1 MTNHRFVLN
10 LAPNGMIPTREL
22 TPWVPITPAEVAE
35 EALEAAEVGVTMV
48 HLHAR
53 DPNTGEP
60 SSDPGLYAE
69 IVSTI
74 RKYNRSLIVGI
85 STSGR
90 NVPDFESRSACLDL
104 TGDAR
109 PDFASLT
116 LSSLNFPKQASMNAP
131 DMVAGLLQK
140 MNANGIRPELEVFDL
155 GMVNY
160 AHYLIKQG
168 LLKPPYYF
176 NLLLGNIAGAQTD
189 LMSLGLMV
197 DKLPEGAIWAVAGIG
212 DSQLNANVM
221 GLSAGGGVRIGI
233 EDNFY
238 ACSERKALISNKEQI
253 TRILKISSTMGLKP
267 YSQFEARHLL
277 GVHDV
282 HRKLSAS
289 AQR

>member
-1 MTNHRFVLN
+1 MTNRQFVLN
-10 LAPNGMIPTREL
+10 LAPNGMVPTRDL
-22 TPWVPITPAEVAE
+22 TPWVPITPAEVAQ
-35 EALEAAEVGVTMV
+35 EALEAAEQGVTMV

-53 DPNTGEP
+53 NPDTGEP
-60 SSDPGLYAE
+60 SSDPDLYAE
-69 IVSTI
+69 IISTI
-74 RKYNRSLIVGI
+74 RKYNRSLIVGV

-90 NVPDFESRSACLDL
+90 NIPEFEKRSACLDL
-104 TGDAR
+104 VGDAR

-140 MNANGIRPELEVFDL
+140 MNSNGIRPELEVFDL

-176 NLLLGNIAGAQTD
+176 NILLGNIAGAQAD
-189 LMSLGLMV
+189 LVSLGLMV
-197 DKLPEGAIWAVAGIG
+197 EKLPEGAIWAVAGIG
-212 DSQLNANVM
+212 NCQLDANVM

-233 EDNFY
+233 EDNIY
-238 ACSERKALISNKEQI
+238 ANAERDVLISNKEQI
-253 TRILKISSTMGLKP
+253 SRILKLSSTMGLRP
-267 YSQFEARHLL
+267 YSHFEARHLL

-282 HRKLSAS
+282 YGKLSA
-289 AQR
+289 AAKG

>member
-1 MTNHRFVLN
+1 
-10 LAPNGMIPTREL
+10 MIPTREL